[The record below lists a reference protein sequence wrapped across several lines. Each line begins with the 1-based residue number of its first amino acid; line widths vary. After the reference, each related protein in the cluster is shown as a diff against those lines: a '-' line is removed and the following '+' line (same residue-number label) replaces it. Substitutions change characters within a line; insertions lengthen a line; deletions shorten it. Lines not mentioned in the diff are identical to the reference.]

1 MNLVDLAGSERADAT
16 GATGIRLKEGG
27 NINKSLLTFINVI
40 STLADLSTTNSSNQD
55 QDTPQ
60 RKHYIPYRDSVL
72 TWLLKDSL
80 GGNSKT
86 VILAAISPADV
97 NYVET
102 LSTLR
107 YANRAKNIINKPT
120 INEDPNVKLIKE
132 LRAEIVK
139 LKLMLQ
145 NGGSIGALDLA
156 IDSNNTNDNINT
168 LSDNQ
173 DEKTILLKQIDL
185 NQLRLDELT
194 NKWKCKWQKF
204 HQIFD
209 EYNNLSLEK
218 NTKNNAIS
226 VHLNTQPYLIS
237 VNNYCFNK
245 DINQSILCIYPIK
258 DGKTSIG
265 SMPVNPDDEN
275 ESFFNDFILINDSNN
290 IKDVHCYLNKP
301 DNNKIYLHINN
312 NECLCQLNDR
322 ILNNLTDDEMN
333 NGIELKHFDYLFIG
347 DKYLFQFYNHNDLD
361 LIECEMINEKQKCLN
376 QLLKYAFQQKLNE
389 SQHATDYLNEIKKLE
404 SIIDEQRKQIHNMN
418 EQIELNNKEMIKL
431 REMTSSSSSQS
442 IGNDIN
448 NNNYNNNNN
457 NVNKISNGLNHVNNE
472 IILSSS
478 DLNNQKLVIEKEI
491 DEREIIQNM
500 VEKFEVNLN
509 MILFNKI
516 LFYYLMIYN
525 NYLLICSILFS
536 RFSYKI
542 SLQINIYFF

>member
-40 STLADLSTTNSSNQD
+40 STLADLSTANSSNQD
-55 QDTPQ
+55 QDQPQ
-60 RKHYIPYRDSVL
+60 RKHYIPYRDSIL

-145 NGGSIGALDLA
+145 NGGSIGALDLN
-156 IDSNNTNDNINT
+156 IDNNNNNHNNDNNNIMKI
-168 LSDNQ
+168 NQ
-173 DEKTILLKQIDL
+173 DDNTILLKQIDL

-194 NKWKCKWQKF
+194 NQWKCKWQKF

-209 EYNNLSLEK
+209 EFKNLSVEK
-218 NTKNNAIS
+218 IAKSNGIS
-226 VHLNTQPYLIS
+226 VHLNNQPYLIS
-237 VNNYCFNK
+237 VNNLSFTNR
-245 DINQSILCIYPIK
+245 DINQSILNVYPIK

-265 SMPVNPDDEN
+265 SMSFNPDDEN
-275 ESFFNDFILINDSNN
+275 ESFFNNFILINDTNN
-290 IKDVHCYLNKP
+290 IKDIHCYLNKP
-301 DNNKIYLHINN
+301 DLNTKIFLHLNN
-312 NECLCQLNDR
+312 NDCLCQLNDR
-322 ILNNLTDDEMN
+322 ILNNLTDDEIN
-333 NGIELKHFDYLFIG
+333 NGIELKHLDYLFIG
-347 DKYLFQFYNHNDLD
+347 DKYLFQYYNHNDLD
-361 LIECEMINEKQKCLN
+361 LVECDMVNDKQKCLN
-376 QLLKYAFQQKLNE
+376 QFLKYAFQQKLNE
-389 SQHATDYLNEIKKLE
+389 SEHATDYLNEIKKLE

-431 REMTSSSSSQS
+431 REMTSASSNQS
-442 IGNDIN
+442 IQNDSN
-448 NNNYNNNNN
+448 KNCNN
-457 NVNKISNGLNHVNNE
+457 NVNKNMSKNSTNNLNNE
-472 IILSSS
+472 INSNGNDIN
-478 DLNNQKLVIEKEI
+478 DQKLIIEQEI
-491 DEREIIQNM
+491 DEREIMQNL
-500 VEKFEVNLN
+500 VEKFEVNFDRISL
-509 MILFNKI
+509 KK
-516 LFYYLMIYN
+516 YN
-525 NYLLICSILFS
+525 NIILNNFFLLI
-536 RFSYKI
+536 
-542 SLQINIYFF
+542 FF